1 MSSPCGPGGSRSR
14 AAAAEKASAPY
25 LANAATATAAATL
38 TDWSRSRTVR
48 APRGLFVAVRTGD
61 GGAVAEVAG
70 PFGDEDDARSH
81 LAEAFDGHGCTAPF
95 TVTLRSP
102 PRPP

>member
-1 MSSPCGPGGSRSR
+1 MSPPCGLDGRGR

-25 LANAATATAAATL
+25 LANASTAAAAAL
-38 TDWSRSRTVR
+38 AEWSRSRTVR

-61 GGAVAEVAG
+61 GGAVVEVAG

-81 LAEAFDGHGCTAPF
+81 LADAFDGRGCTAPF
-95 TVTLRSP
+95 TMTLRSP
-102 PRPP
+102 SRPP